1 MKKSIEE
8 LKSKMTK
15 IIKGPKKQ
23 KMKFILAFQVE
34 YEVDPEA
41 YTDPDP
47 TKMGEEDTASAR
59 EAPLTALKGM
69 AELPGAKVRVKCE
82 AIQNEGEKAGLI
94 IEVKS

>member
-1 MKKSIEE
+1 
-8 LKSKMTK
+8 
-15 IIKGPKKQ
+15 
-23 KMKFILAFQVE
+23 MKFTLVFQVE
-34 YEVDPEA
+34 YEVDPDT

-47 TKMGEEDTASAR
+47 TKMGEEDTASAT

-94 IEVKS
+94 IEVKA